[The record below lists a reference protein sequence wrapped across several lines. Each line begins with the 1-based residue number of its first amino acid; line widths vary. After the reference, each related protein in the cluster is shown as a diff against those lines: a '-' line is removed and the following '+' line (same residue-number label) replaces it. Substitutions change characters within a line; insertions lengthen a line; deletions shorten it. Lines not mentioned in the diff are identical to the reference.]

1 MLTPVGPVGDWRAES
16 AFRPALPRG
25 AAALGDFDPFFR
37 LNGDS
42 GPMVVTSLDLKLFGV
57 RENRATGRG
66 SAIVGTPDGEQR
78 SFPVGEE
85 IVPGVTLR
93 AVNFDS
99 VTLSRG
105 GTAEQMCLDTPPPA
119 TLLAP
124 RDVSTTVS
132 PPPSAA

>member
-66 SAIVGTPDGEQR
+66 SAIVGTPAGEQR
-78 SFPVGEE
+78 SFAVGAE
-85 IVPGVTLR
+85 IVPGLLLLASTLHR
-93 AVNFDS
+93 VPPH
-99 VTLSRG
+99 RG
-105 GTAEQMCLDTPPPA
+105 RPPA
-119 TLLAP
+119 H
-124 RDVSTTVS
+124 
-132 PPPSAA
+132 